1 MNGEELK
8 AKTRAGGI
16 VYGTMLSV
24 ARNPR
29 WAATI
34 AGLGLDY
41 VIIDSEH
48 APRGRSEIADLIA
61 GLGGVDVV
69 PIVRV
74 PIPSSHYITMALDAG
89 AQGILAPYCETP
101 DEVREVVGASKWR
114 PLKGELLRRV
124 VEQGEFP
131 SDASREYLERRNR
144 NGVCIVGIESVP
156 AMEALEEIVAIE
168 GVDAIFVGPNDLSI
182 SLGVPDQYDHPE
194 VRGSAPHHHRHLPGA
209 ECARPHPPPD
219 RRTLAEVAA
228 RRRPLRPPLHG
239 NARHAQRLPRRF
251 QRYPRRRRGD
261 RRGRGGRRGRVER
274 DHLSRRPSD
283 ASLRRVYSP
292 HFHGRVIPHA

>member
-144 NGVCIVGIESVP
+144 NSVCIVGIESVP
-156 AMEALEEIVAIE
+156 AMEALEEIVAID

-182 SLGVPDQYDHPE
+182 SLGIPDQYDHPRYE
-194 VRGSAPHHHRHLPGA
+194 DALRTIIATCQARNVPVLIHHQTAELSQKWLREGARFVLHCTETRAMHNAFRADFSAIRAVG
-209 ECARPHPPPD
+209 E
-219 RRTLAEVAA
+219 EIGGGEAA
-228 RRRPLRPPLHG
+228 DVG
-239 NARHAQRLPRRF
+239 
-251 QRYPRRRRGD
+251 
-261 RRGRGGRRGRVER
+261 E
-274 DHLSRRPSD
+274 STET
-283 ASLRRVYSP
+283 
-292 HFHGRVIPHA
+292 I

>member
-41 VIIDSEH
+41 VIVDSEH

-61 GLGGVDVV
+61 GLGGVDIV

-131 SDASREYLERRNR
+131 SDASREYLLNRNR
-144 NGVCIVGIESVP
+144 NSVCIVGIESVP
-156 AMEALEEIVAIE
+156 AMEALEEIVAID

-182 SLGVPDQYDHPE
+182 SLGIPDQYDHPDYE
-194 VRGSAPHHHRHLPGA
+194 AALRTIIATCQARNVPVLIHHQTADLSQKWLREGARFVLHCTETRAMHNAFRADFSAIRAVG
-209 ECARPHPPPD
+209 E
-219 RRTLAEVAA
+219 EIGGGEAA
-228 RRRPLRPPLHG
+228 DVG
-239 NARHAQRLPRRF
+239 
-251 QRYPRRRRGD
+251 
-261 RRGRGGRRGRVER
+261 E
-274 DHLSRRPSD
+274 STET
-283 ASLRRVYSP
+283 
-292 HFHGRVIPHA
+292 I

>member
-1 MNGEELK
+1 MNGEQLK

-41 VIIDSEH
+41 VIVDSEH

-156 AMEALEEIVAIE
+156 AMEALEEIVAID

-182 SLGVPDQYDHPE
+182 SLGIPDQYDHPDYE
-194 VRGSAPHHHRHLPGA
+194 AALRTIIATCQARNVPVLIHHQTAELSQKWLREGARFVLHCTETRAMHNAFRADFSAIRAVG
-209 ECARPHPPPD
+209 E
-219 RRTLAEVAA
+219 EIGGGEAA
-228 RRRPLRPPLHG
+228 DVG
-239 NARHAQRLPRRF
+239 
-251 QRYPRRRRGD
+251 
-261 RRGRGGRRGRVER
+261 E
-274 DHLSRRPSD
+274 STET
-283 ASLRRVYSP
+283 
-292 HFHGRVIPHA
+292 I

>member
-1 MNGEELK
+1 MNGAELK

-16 VYGTMLSV
+16 VYGTMLSA

-29 WAATI
+29 WATTV

-48 APRGRSEIADLIA
+48 APRGRTEIADLLA
-61 GLGGVDVV
+61 GLNSVDVV

-101 DEVREVVGASKWR
+101 DEVREVVGATKWR
-114 PLKGELLRRV
+114 PLKGELVRRV

-144 NGVCIVGIESVP
+144 NSVCIVGIESVP
-156 AMEALEEIVAIE
+156 AMEALDDIVAIE

-182 SLGVPDQYDHPE
+182 SLGVPDQYEHPDYE
-194 VRGSAPHHHRHLPGA
+194 AAL
-209 ECARPHPPPD
+209 
-219 RRTLAEVAA
+219 RTIIATC
-228 RRRPLRPPLHG
+228 
-239 NARHAQRLPRRF
+239 Q
-251 QRYPRRRRGD
+251 
-261 RRGRGGRRGRVER
+261 GRGIPVLIHHQTP
-274 DHLSRRPSD
+274 DLS
-283 ASLRRVYSP
+283 AKWLREGARFVLHCTETRAVHNAFREEFGAIRAVGEEIGGGEAEDVGESTET
-292 HFHGRVIPHA
+292 I

>member
-1 MNGEELK
+1 MNGAELK

-16 VYGTMLSV
+16 VYGTMLSA

-29 WAATI
+29 WATTV

-48 APRGRSEIADLIA
+48 APRGRSEIADLLA
-61 GLGGVDVV
+61 GLTSVDVV

-101 DEVREVVGASKWR
+101 DEVREVVGATKWR
-114 PLKGELLRRV
+114 PLKGELVRRV

-144 NGVCIVGIESVP
+144 NSVCIIGIESVP
-156 AMEALEEIVAIE
+156 AMDALDDIVAIE

-182 SLGVPDQYDHPE
+182 SLGVPDQYDHPDYE
-194 VRGSAPHHHRHLPGA
+194 AALRTIIATCQGRNIPVLIHPQIPELSTKWLREGA
-209 ECARPHPPPD
+209 RF
-219 RRTLAEVAA
+219 V
-228 RRRPLRPPLHG
+228 LHCTETRAVH
-239 NARHAQRLPRRF
+239 NAFREEFGAIRAVGEEIGGGEA
-251 QRYPRRRRGD
+251 GD
-261 RRGRGGRRGRVER
+261 AGE
-274 DHLSRRPSD
+274 STET
-283 ASLRRVYSP
+283 
-292 HFHGRVIPHA
+292 I

>member
-114 PLKGELLRRV
+114 PLKGDLLRRV

-182 SLGVPDQYDHPE
+182 SLGIPDQYDHPDYE
-194 VRGSAPHHHRHLPGA
+194 AALRTIIATCQARNVPVLIHHQTAELSQKWLREGARFVLHCTETRAMHNAFRADFSAIRAVG
-209 ECARPHPPPD
+209 E
-219 RRTLAEVAA
+219 EIGGGEAA
-228 RRRPLRPPLHG
+228 DVG
-239 NARHAQRLPRRF
+239 
-251 QRYPRRRRGD
+251 
-261 RRGRGGRRGRVER
+261 E
-274 DHLSRRPSD
+274 STET
-283 ASLRRVYSP
+283 
-292 HFHGRVIPHA
+292 I